1 MLDIEDL
8 LSDVL
13 PNPEEIVYAIIDTHD
28 KKPASSL
35 PSELAT
41 SGEKDRTIRVRVIT
55 PELAHSNFEEI
66 PMVSTHVSTT
76 CTLLRLKGVVQEH
89 LGLSTEHTGCPA
101 LECNCRLAQSI
112 DESAV
117 PNVNGTGDYDALR
130 TAIVVH
136 SNNIVVAIPVK
147 DMKLS
152 TIQQATNSHMID
164 TLHQDLTEKVINTV
178 GGIEDASDQSDGDKN
193 YLKAP
198 VMAICSWRCRS
209 RSTLEHAEDDVTQ
222 RTLVLD
228 VHTSECPINITAHNA
243 ELTIEAAGLEDC
255 AINGVLNIYAVQ
267 RWTLGRNESLGR
279 GKAAIFKKSE
289 AWKHRIGH
297 TERGLASLLSTLR
310 IFTELVGG
318 MELRRED
325 AVLRVVHLLTQFPP
339 AVRAVR
345 ILTRGET
352 PKLPERAALT
362 QCLYEILKKVV
373 PLLTVRSDPK
383 RFFEGSRLLFGLIL
397 EKAKQL
403 KITKQDSRL
412 PYVGM
417 KVYDLRNFITSQPV
431 LSEAVQTTNGLAS
444 AGFYEA
450 FKEQGLLRWTIENAS
465 KKVLAPDPV
474 WDRIAKLSGGA
485 REQVLVF
492 NLDAIR
498 TNTRYMDGG
507 DIGKV
512 ISPAEWT
519 DLTYLASLCSRNGL
533 SVAPPASLASVSA
546 PVLTLDRYGLLAA
559 YLGRAGCAE
568 AGKDMLIAR
577 PSSSHEEEV
586 VDVSII
592 TRLLEP
598 ILAQRK
604 ADGTLVFEA
613 YGDHHRKLTD
623 PEELTMI
630 CVDLSSSMND
640 RCGFIDIQ
648 HSEDADEETQRQIQS
663 AEHAAQTLLPE
674 NPAFFLAGP
683 DELKEYLRSHESYDD
698 FLAIIGTGTD
708 DYHCRQNAEKVLDIL
723 TQLHDQQI
731 YAEREKLEKLREQ
744 ASRSSFRNQSTSI
757 DHDIN
762 VLNNRSLRL
771 KKYRSLLCAWL
782 MTCVGNASVS
792 DPLLWKPG
800 DEVPKIYQNLP
811 RKVTT
816 CPKFEIPREYCCPI
830 SGDIMQDP
838 VTTVD
843 NFTYERGDIERW
855 LRTNERS
862 PFTNL
867 ILPSNDLR
875 PNVELQER
883 IVAYLNGSD
892 IVSKYALHGA
902 RASAPS
908 QTLRV
913 TLRSP
918 LETRSMDVP
927 RDLKAIELWE
937 IAFRLIKGRYASY
950 ELRHQNAQVPAT
962 EEPVAAV
969 IDTAHEVFVTPT
981 TPMASTKEGDV
992 EELCLV
998 KIYRGDC
1005 HESPV
1010 VSYWVPKLSTQ
1021 PLAST
1026 VFRYYRHR
1034 FTERSTSC
1042 VEEPFVFWTRMR
1054 DTGDGWYNGTPIHAH
1069 WTPISSYFNTQDSRG
1084 RVSHESCLSLSPQE
1098 DTRGGDELRR
1108 PHVFKLCLK
1117 HASSLSNYRVRLS
1130 RLDVL
1135 KQMFDAYINRLLAY
1149 NYQTRIGLVTFSTR
1163 PSLLQPITHSVENF
1177 RHKLNDMRATGD
1189 TAVWDSILLAQDQLQ
1204 EYAKQYPKARLRIV
1218 VISDGEDNKS
1228 NNRAHE
1234 LPLGLFR
1241 NGIVVD
1247 SFCLGTYADHTDI
1260 KTISYL
1266 TGGYAFQ
1273 PASLEDAM
1281 AICEMEPVLS
1291 LLERPDKSPARSVRH
1306 TSFMANPSTYQFRL
1320 AQDMGK
1326 IEKVS
1331 RDEFPDR
1338 KQHPQLNDSFV
1349 ELGHFSKSASV
1360 TRTDNNVRLSR
1371 IHNEIRNSGAK
1382 PHPYYDVYVCESNMG
1397 LWKIAMQGPP
1407 DSTYAGGTFLLYL
1420 EMGNNYPRSPP
1431 EARFITPIYHPNI
1444 NRHGRICHSILD
1456 RNWTLDTST
1465 KDVIDTIYSLL
1476 LVPEFSDPINAVVTL
1491 DYHWDEIQFKEE
1503 AQKHL
1508 EEHASMTREDY
1519 RDEIVGVR
1527 F

>member
-1 MLDIEDL
+1 
-8 LSDVL
+8 
-13 PNPEEIVYAIIDTHD
+13 
-28 KKPASSL
+28 
-35 PSELAT
+35 
-41 SGEKDRTIRVRVIT
+41 
-55 PELAHSNFEEI
+55 
-66 PMVSTHVSTT
+66 
-76 CTLLRLKGVVQEH
+76 
-89 LGLSTEHTGCPA
+89 
-101 LECNCRLAQSI
+101 
-112 DESAV
+112 
-117 PNVNGTGDYDALR
+117 
-130 TAIVVH
+130 
-136 SNNIVVAIPVK
+136 
-147 DMKLS
+147 
-152 TIQQATNSHMID
+152 
-164 TLHQDLTEKVINTV
+164 
-178 GGIEDASDQSDGDKN
+178 
-193 YLKAP
+193 
-198 VMAICSWRCRS
+198 MAICSWRCRS

-255 AINGVLNIYAVQ
+255 AINGVLNIYAMQ

-289 AWKHRIGH
+289 AWKHRIGQ
-297 TERGLASLLSTLR
+297 TERGHASLLSTLR

-318 MELRRED
+318 MELRREN
-325 AVLRVVHLLTQFPP
+325 AVLRVVHLLTQFPS

-352 PKLPERAALT
+352 PKLPERAALA
-362 QCLYEILKKVV
+362 QCLYEILKKIL

-383 RFFEGSRLLFGLIL
+383 QFFEGSRLLFGLIL

-417 KVYDLRNFITSQPV
+417 KVYDLRNFITSQAV

-450 FKEQGLLRWTIENAS
+450 FKEQGLLRWTSENAS

-519 DLTYLASLCSRNGL
+519 NLTYLANLCSRNGL
-533 SVAPPASLASVSA
+533 SIAPPASLASVSA
-546 PVLTLDRYGLLAA
+546 PVLTLDRDGFLAA

-577 PSSSHEEEV
+577 PSSAHEEEV

-648 HSEDADEETQRQIQS
+648 QSENADEETQRQIQS

-674 NPAFFLAGP
+674 NPAFLLASP

-744 ASRSSFRNQSTSI
+744 ASRSSFRSQSTSI

-811 RKVTT
+811 REVTS

-830 SGDIMQDP
+830 SNDIMQDP

-843 NFTYERGDIERW
+843 SFTYERGEIERW

-927 RDLKAIELWE
+927 RDLKATELWE
-937 IAFRLIKGRYASY
+937 IAFRVIKGRYASY

-981 TPMASTKEGDV
+981 TPMASTREGDV

-998 KIYRGDC
+998 KIYRGDR

-1021 PLAST
+1021 SLPST

-1034 FTERSTSC
+1034 FTERSTFC
-1042 VEEPFVFWTRMR
+1042 VEEPFIFWTRM
-1054 DTGDGWYNGTPIHAH
+1054 
-1069 WTPISSYFNTQDSRG
+1069 Q
-1084 RVSHESCLSLSPQE
+1084 

-1117 HASSLSNYRVRLS
+1117 HASSLSNNRVRLS

-1204 EYAKQYPKARLRIV
+1204 EYAKQHPKARLRII

-1228 NNRAHE
+1228 NNRAYE

-1241 NGIVVD
+1241 NGVVVD
-1247 SFCLGTYADHTDI
+1247 SFCLGTYADHTDL

-1273 PASLEDAM
+1273 PGSLEDAM

-1306 TSFMANPSTYQFRL
+1306 TSFMAKPSIYQFRL

-1338 KQHPQLNDSFV
+1338 KQHPQLTESFV
-1349 ELGHFSKSASV
+1349 ELGHVSKSASV

-1371 IHNEIRNSGAK
+1371 IHNDIRNSGAK

-1397 LWKIAMQGPP
+1397 LWKIAMQGK
-1407 DSTYAGGTFLLYL
+1407 
-1420 EMGNNYPRSPP
+1420 
-1431 EARFITPIYHPNI
+1431 ARADVLFEKILTI
-1444 NRHGRICHSILD
+1444 NRA
-1456 RNWTLDTST
+1456 T
-1465 KDVIDTIYSLL
+1465 
-1476 LVPEFSDPINAVVTL
+1476 
-1491 DYHWDEIQFKEE
+1491 
-1503 AQKHL
+1503 
-1508 EEHASMTREDY
+1508 
-1519 RDEIVGVR
+1519 
-1527 F
+1527 